1 MNVDVVLGRKQGADV
16 ALQHEVRAH
25 GSLDG
30 LLDLGVCGVHQP
42 AHLLADRLLPAGQLA
57 GVLVHWRIGGHADH
71 PAVAARALGTVTG
84 TASTWPVGVRKSLG
98 HCAVTM

>member
-25 GSLDG
+25 GSLDS
-30 LLDLGVCGVHQP
+30 LLDPGVCGVHQP
-42 AHLLADRLLPAGQLA
+42 AHLLADRLLPVGQPA
-57 GVLVHWRIGGHADH
+57 DVLVHPGIGAHAHH